1 MSSRS
6 VNVVKSIFNFILG
19 LVIAGILYFCFTTIM
34 VTVRFNKA
42 KEVRDK
48 VVENSLILLRNTQ
61 LEYSKMHQGQYCSS
75 WTELIAFA
83 KSAKLARATKN
94 VVKNTIDTTWVDL
107 ADSLYPQKFNIDSIK
122 YVPYGRGVTF
132 EITSKTIDVSKDV
145 KIHLLQIQ
153 TPYNVYLLGLDR
165 EKVNELEDFQTGKSR
180 YPGLRIGDLEKPNGL
195 AGNWESN
202 SKQ

>member
-1 MSSRS
+1 
-6 VNVVKSIFNFILG
+6 
-19 LVIAGILYFCFTTIM
+19 M

-42 KEVRDK
+42 KEMRDK
-48 VVENSLILLRNTQ
+48 VVESSLILLRNTQ
-61 LEYSKMHQGQYCSS
+61 LEYSKKHEGQYCSS

-83 KSAKLARATKN
+83 KSARLPRVTKN
-94 VVKNTIDTTWVDL
+94 MAKNTIDTTWVDL
-107 ADSLYPQKFNIDSIK
+107 ADSLYPHHFNIDSIK

-132 EITSKTIDVSKDV
+132 EITSKTTDVSKEV

-165 EKVNELEDFQTGKSR
+165 EKINELEGFQISKSR

-202 SKQ
+202 NKQ